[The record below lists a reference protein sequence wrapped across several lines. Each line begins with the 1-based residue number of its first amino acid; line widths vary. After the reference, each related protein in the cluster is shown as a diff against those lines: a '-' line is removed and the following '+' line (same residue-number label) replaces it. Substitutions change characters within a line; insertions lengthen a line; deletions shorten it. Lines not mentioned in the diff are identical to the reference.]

1 MADVE
6 TKAVETTGTTE
17 TEGKATETET
27 KAKETETKKPTYEE
41 LENLLKEQTNAY
53 TKLKASFDRASS
65 DLSAVK
71 KDLKAR
77 KSAEELAEE
86 TQKEKDQKLAIY
98 EGIERYQNLYPDM
111 DSETAKKI
119 VKMDIEGDKDGVAET
134 MREFIEA
141 LVKKKSQDALYGRGR
156 VNAGTG
162 TSKPITKDQFDA
174 MSLKERSELYTT
186 NRDEY
191 ERLKNLK

>member
-17 TEGKATETET
+17 TESKATETET

-119 VKMDIEGDKDGVAET
+119 VKMDIDGDKDGVAET